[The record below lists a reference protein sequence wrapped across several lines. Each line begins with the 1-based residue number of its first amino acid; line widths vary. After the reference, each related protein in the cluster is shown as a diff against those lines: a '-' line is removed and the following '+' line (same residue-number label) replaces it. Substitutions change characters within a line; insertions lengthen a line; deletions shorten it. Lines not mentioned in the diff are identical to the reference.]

1 MAAKKQTTTKA
12 VKSNNNQNVS
22 TTKAKSTTAKRK
34 TSTATA
40 KKSTT
45 TKNSVSTGSSTTTK
59 KQPTAAELKTFYS
72 KNKDFIERFERAEA
86 ALQLLDPSKSQ
97 TRTFSTFSKEQLRT
111 YMKNPLAQYK
121 NLRSLS
127 RYLYYVSQ
135 AYRRIISH
143 NAGMIDL
150 NYRNIVPSIDI
161 TQEVN
166 LEDVKKSFYDTAII
180 LDKMNLPLEFLKVYT
195 TCWIEDVFFGCSY
208 YDDTGMFIL
217 PLDPDYC
224 QITSI
229 YPTGDFGFDFDC
241 SYFRNRQTELELWG
255 EPFTTLYNEYLKDTT
270 NNRWLPFP
278 DENCVCLK
286 INTNETTVPVPPY
299 VTLFDSLINLED
311 LSGITA
317 IADAQRI
324 YKLLVATIPTL
335 DNTNQVDDFA
345 IDPNTAIDY
354 FNRML
359 ESLPSDYVDAIISPI
374 PIEAIT
380 FDQDQASDVNKIE
393 NATKNILKTSGHT
406 VMADPSGTTAMYAN
420 IQSDED
426 YAISAL
432 LPQTQAWLNRFLSL
446 QLTNP
451 AKVKFLEVTKYTK
464 DKYQDELIK
473 NMNYGSPL
481 VTTLGILSG
490 YSELEQMSMAYLNN
504 ALGLSNLFQPVATA
518 STRSANEGTVGRPS
532 AEDNGDALTDEASDS
547 REKRETNG

>member
-1 MAAKKQTTTKA
+1 MATKKATTTRTTRASNSK
-12 VKSNNNQNVS
+12 KSG
-22 TTKAKSTTAKRK
+22 TTKT
-34 TSTATA
+34 
-40 KKSTT
+40 KSTT
-45 TKNSVSTGSSTTTK
+45 TKKKPRAATVKKNTIEKNSSSTGSSTTTK
-59 KQPTAAELKTFYS
+59 KQPTAVELKTFYS
-72 KNKDFIERFERAEA
+72 KNKDFIEKFERAEA
-86 ALQLLDPSKSQ
+86 ALKLLDPSKTQ

-135 AYRRIISH
+135 AYRRIITH

-150 NYRNIVPSIDI
+150 NYRNIIPSVDI
-161 TQEVN
+161 TQEIN
-166 LEDVKKSFYDTAII
+166 LDDVKKSFYDTAII

-195 TCWIEDVFFGCSY
+195 TCWIEDVFFGCVY

-255 EPFTTLYNEYLKDTT
+255 EPFTTLYKEYEKDTT

-335 DNTNQVDDFA
+335 SNTNQVDDFA
-345 IDPNTAIDY
+345 IDPDTAINY
-354 FNRML
+354 FNKML
-359 ESLPSDYVDAIISPI
+359 ETLPDYTDAIISPI
-374 PIEAIT
+374 PIETVT
-380 FDQDQASDVNKIE
+380 FDQDQAADVNKIE

-406 VMADPSGTTAMYAN
+406 IMSDPSGTTAMYAN

-446 QLTNP
+446 KLANP
-451 AKVKFLEVTKYTK
+451 AKVKLLEVTKYTK
-464 DKYQDELIK
+464 DKYQDELVK
-473 NMNYGSPL
+473 SMNYGSPL
-481 VTTLGILSG
+481 LMTLGVLSG
-490 YSELEQMSMAYLNN
+490 YSELEQMSMSYLNN
-504 ALGLSNLFQPVATA
+504 ALGLSDLFKPLATA
-518 STRSANEGTVGRPS
+518 STRSADENSAGRPS
-532 AEDNGDALTDEASDS
+532 AEDNGDILSDEASDS
-547 REKRETNG
+547 RDKRESSG